1 VFEFVCDH
9 LIPGCTHEDR
19 DEDRDKLQERALQ
32 HSREHHPEQ
41 HDRIY
46 EALKSTGIVFI
57 RPA

>member
-1 VFEFVCDH
+1 MFEFVCDH